1 MEINLEYRIK
11 FDHGINLEYRI
22 EFDHGINFE
31 YRIKFD
37 HEITLT
43 TADMCTTE
51 YICRHSNT
59 KDSMDMNLFQTISF
73 IDKFP

>member
-37 HEITLT
+37 NFDNCGYVYNGIHMQTFK
-43 TADMCTTE
+43 
-51 YICRHSNT
+51 YKRFNG
-59 KDSMDMNLFQTISF
+59 MNLFQTISF